1 LSTYDPLGRRI
12 TKSWQGATTEYHWDH
27 HRLAAERAPDG
38 AVRVYVYA
46 DADALVPFMFVDY
59 ESDDAPA
66 ASGRRYFLFTNQ
78 IGAPIRVDEERGAT
92 VWEADVDPYGATA
105 VRPESTIDLAL
116 RFPGH
121 YEDREIGLFY
131 NRFRHYSP
139 VLGRY
144 LQSDPM
150 GAAGGVNLY
159 AYPAN
164 PLTTVDLFGLH
175 PPKDE
180 DDEGATTTGKDDE
193 EAPKPRPLTP
203 EEEELAKQLVA
214 ATREAAQDIID
225 DPTRSK
231 TQAKK
236 DPVLTGVIDPDFP
249 EDGPFL
255 GRNTGLPDDLV
266 DPLAKRI
273 EARQAEVDKAAAEGR
288 QIAKPQAGKPD
299 DGHSEI
305 NALNKALK
313 NREDRTGQPA
323 TDADIDDMIGH
334 NVNLIDKKA
343 KQDDGSTTSIPAGTG
358 CPPRCD
364 HCRPL
369 TSGVRMVD
377 QNGQVTD
384 EPPKPASAPGTS
396 PTPAGD
402 PTPSTDPPPG
412 GDPPPQTDE

>member
-1 LSTYDPLGRRI
+1 
-12 TKSWQGATTEYHWDH
+12 
-27 HRLAAERAPDG
+27 
-38 AVRVYVYA
+38 
-46 DADALVPFMFVDY
+46 
-59 ESDDAPA
+59 
-66 ASGRRYFLFTNQ
+66 
-78 IGAPIRVDEERGAT
+78 
-92 VWEADVDPYGATA
+92 
-105 VRPESTIDLAL
+105 
-116 RFPGH
+116 
-121 YEDREIGLFY
+121 
-131 NRFRHYSP
+131 
-139 VLGRY
+139 
-144 LQSDPM
+144 M
-150 GAAGGVNLY
+150 GAAGGINLY

-175 PPKDE
+175 PPKDD

-193 EAPKPRPLTP
+193 EAPTPRPLTP

-225 DPTRSK
+225 DPKRSK

-236 DPVLTGVIDPDFP
+236 DPVLTGVVDPDFP

-266 DPLAKRI
+266 DPLAQRI
-273 EARQAEVDKAAAEGR
+273 AARQKQVDDAKAEGR
-288 QIAKPQAGKPD
+288 QIAKPQAGDPD

-343 KQDDGSTTSIPAGTG
+343 KQDDGSTQSIPAGTG

-369 TSGVRMVD
+369 TRGVRMVD
-377 QNGQVTD
+377 QNGQITD
-384 EPPKPASAPGTS
+384 ETPPSGGSAPGGGS
-396 PTPAGD
+396 TPGTD
-402 PTPSTDPPPG
+402 PTPSTDPTPG
-412 GDPPPQTDE
+412 GGSTPSTDE